1 MSAGCSRVEPFMHK
15 FRLALSKIDLDD
27 EIKTTLYNRAYEA
40 VYAAIEE
47 YDTSNTCQE
56 SVALNTSNT
65 CQESVALNFNRH
77 ARRKLSKLNKKPK
90 GQ

>member
-40 VYAAIEE
+40 VYAAIEK
-47 YDTSNTCQE
+47 YD
-56 SVALNTSNT
+56 ASNT

-90 GQ
+90 GGDNE